1 MYSQFY
7 ENLSENSKNL
17 IDYGYKIFDIEDV
30 KLLRD
35 IEDDFKS
42 FLKTKNDIEVNDLL
56 FFSQENK
63 IVENLILQ
71 KKYLEADS
79 ILKEKIQNS
88 DKVSSDLTFLF
99 GKNSF
104 FLNKYKQSINWLN
117 KYLELRGQAGK
128 YSDETIKFL
137 ELSNTK
143 LLIETEKDIEN
154 VYVQLFSYNYIN
166 CTNDRK
172 ICPICGGSSVM
183 IIENEVS
190 KVYKT
195 CPFSDNKGFLTCD
208 EYNLFL
214 RGELKP
220 KSN

>member
-1 MYSQFY
+1 LKKYLLIFFCLIVNYS
-7 ENLSENSKNL
+7 
-17 IDYGYKIFDIEDV
+17 
-30 KLLRD
+30 
-35 IEDDFKS
+35 
-42 FLKTKNDIEVNDLL
+42 
-56 FFSQENK
+56 FSQENK

-71 KKYLEADS
+71 KKYFEADS
-79 ILKEKIQNS
+79 ILKEKIKNS

>member
-1 MYSQFY
+1 MKKYLLIFFCLIVNYS
-7 ENLSENSKNL
+7 
-17 IDYGYKIFDIEDV
+17 
-30 KLLRD
+30 
-35 IEDDFKS
+35 
-42 FLKTKNDIEVNDLL
+42 
-56 FFSQENK
+56 FSQENK

-79 ILKEKIQNS
+79 ILKEKIKNS

-128 YSDETIKFL
+128 HSDETIKFL

-166 CTNDRK
+166 CTNEIGRAH
-172 ICPICGGSSVM
+172 V
-183 IIENEVS
+183 
-190 KVYKT
+190 
-195 CPFSDNKGFLTCD
+195 
-208 EYNLFL
+208 
-214 RGELKP
+214 
-220 KSN
+220 

>member
-1 MYSQFY
+1 MK
-7 ENLSENSKNL
+7 NLSNKFLIPMPHINDPIFKKSLIYICSHDKDGAMGLIVNKPIADLKLKN
-17 IDYGYKIFDIEDV
+17 
-30 KLLRD
+30 
-35 IEDDFKS
+35 
-42 FLKTKNDIEVNDLL
+42 
-56 FFSQENK
+56 
-63 IVENLILQ
+63 
-71 KKYLEADS
+71 EADS
-79 ILKEKIQNS
+79 ILKEKIKNS

-104 FLNKYKQSINWLN
+104 FINKYKQSINWLN

>member
-1 MYSQFY
+1 MIANYS
-7 ENLSENSKNL
+7 
-17 IDYGYKIFDIEDV
+17 
-30 KLLRD
+30 
-35 IEDDFKS
+35 
-42 FLKTKNDIEVNDLL
+42 
-56 FFSQENK
+56 FSQENK
-63 IVENLILQ
+63 IVDNLILQ

-79 ILKEKIQNS
+79 ILKEKIKNS

-117 KYLELRGQAGK
+117 KYLELKGQAGK

-172 ICPICGGSSVM
+172 ICPIC
-183 IIENEVS
+183 
-190 KVYKT
+190 
-195 CPFSDNKGFLTCD
+195 
-208 EYNLFL
+208 
-214 RGELKP
+214 
-220 KSN
+220 